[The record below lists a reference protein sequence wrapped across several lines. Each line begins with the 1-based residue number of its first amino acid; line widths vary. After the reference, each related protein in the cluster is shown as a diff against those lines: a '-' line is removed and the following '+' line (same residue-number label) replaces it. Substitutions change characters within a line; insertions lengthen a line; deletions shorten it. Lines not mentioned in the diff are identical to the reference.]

1 MDAPEWGSQP
11 ASVYSKRTRTKTI
24 PVENQ
29 LTTMNGADA
38 LVRMLQLNGVKHIFG
53 LCGDTS
59 LPFYDAMARLDH
71 GMDHVL
77 TRDERSAAYMADGY
91 ARVTNK
97 PGVCEGPSGGG
108 ATYLLPGLVEA
119 NESAIPVLGI
129 TSDVSV
135 GARGKFPLTELDQQA
150 LYRPLTKWNTTID
163 RVDQIPHA
171 VRSAFRAMTTGR
183 PGATHICLPYDVQK
197 HAIDP
202 AQVWQ
207 QPGHDIY
214 PAYRFAPDPHEV
226 ERAAGQLVAARAP
239 VLICGGGVVI
249 SGAMAELDALATL
262 LNAPVCTSVSGQG
275 SLPGPHPLHAGVVG
289 TNGGVDAT
297 REVVAQADLVLFI
310 GARAGSTTTEHWQ
323 MPSRKVAILHLDV
336 DPMTIATNYRTDVAL
351 VGDAKLGLAAL
362 AAAVRERMV
371 HRPADA
377 ADGRAVVARAR
388 ATKQAFF
395 LPLAQARTRP
405 IKPERVVD
413 ALNQLLPPQA
423 IVVADPGTP
432 CPYFSAYF
440 DAPQAGRHFITNR
453 AHGALGFSLSA
464 AVGAAF
470 GRPDAMVVSVM
481 GDGSFG
487 FTCGELETVVRRGIP
502 LKMVVFSNAVFG
514 WIKAS
519 QKAGYGQRYFSVD
532 FNRTDHA
539 RVAEAFGVKAWRVE
553 DPAEVHGA
561 LKAALMHD
569 GPALVDVVSQELQ
582 DTAVPV
588 SQWMG

>member
-1 MDAPEWGSQP
+1 M
-11 ASVYSKRTRTKTI
+11 
-24 PVENQ
+24 
-29 LTTMNGADA
+29 TTAFNGADA
-38 LVRMLQLNGVKHIFG
+38 MVRMLQLNGVKHIFG

-71 GMDHVL
+71 GMDHIL
-77 TRDERSAAYMADGY
+77 TRDERSAGYMADAY
-91 ARVTNK
+91 ARVTGK
-97 PGVCEGPSGGG
+97 VGVCEGPSGGG
-108 ATYLLPGLVEA
+108 ATYLLPGLAEA
-119 NESAIPVLGI
+119 NESSVPVLGI

-197 HAIDP
+197 HALDP
-202 AQVWQ
+202 ADVWA
-207 QPGHDIY
+207 QPGHDRY
-214 PAYRFAPDPHEV
+214 PAYRSAPDP
-226 ERAAGQLVAARAP
+226 AAVAEAADRLVAARSP
-239 VLICGGGVVI
+239 VLICGGGVLI
-249 SGAMAELDALATL
+249 AGAGAALDALATL
-262 LNAPVCTSVSGQG
+262 LNAPVCSSVSGQG
-275 SLPGPHPLHAGVVG
+275 SLAGSHPLNAGVVG
-289 TNGGVDAT
+289 TNGGVEAT
-297 REVVAQADLVLFI
+297 RAVVAQADLVMFI

-323 MPSRKVAILHLDV
+323 MPSRKVTIVHLDV
-336 DPMTIATNYRTDVAL
+336 DAMTIGTNYRTDVAL
-351 VGDAKLGLAAL
+351 VGDALLGLQAL
-362 AAAVRERMV
+362 HAAVQQRIAR
-371 HRPADA
+371 RPADA
-377 ADGRAVVARAR
+377 ADGAALAATARA
-388 ATKQAFF
+388 AKQAFF
-395 LPLAQARTRP
+395 APLAASLDRP

-413 ALNQLLPPQA
+413 TLNRLLPARA

-432 CPYFSAYF
+432 CPYFTAYF

-453 AHGALGFSLSA
+453 AHGALGFAMSA
-464 AVGAAF
+464 GFGAAI
-470 GRPDAMVVSVM
+470 GQPDSVVVAVM

-487 FTCGELETVVRRGIP
+487 FTCGELETIVRRNVP
-502 LKMVVFSNAVFG
+502 LKMIVFSNSVFG

-519 QKAGYGQRYFSVD
+519 QKSGYDERYFSVD
-532 FNRTDHA
+532 FNRTHHA

-553 DPAEVHGA
+553 DPADLEAA

-569 GPALVDVVSQELQ
+569 GPALVDVISQELQ

>member
-1 MDAPEWGSQP
+1 MTAPF
-11 ASVYSKRTRTKTI
+11 T
-24 PVENQ
+24 
-29 LTTMNGADA
+29 GADA
-38 LVRMLQLNGVKHIFG
+38 MVRMLQRNGVKHIFG

-71 GMDHVL
+71 GMDHIL
-77 TRDERSAAYMADGY
+77 TRDERSAGYMADAY
-91 ARVTNK
+91 ARVTGK
-97 PGVCEGPSGGG
+97 VGVCEGPSGGG

-119 NESAIPVLGI
+119 NESSVAVLGI

-150 LYRPLTKWNTTID
+150 LYKPLTKWNTTID

-183 PGATHICLPYDVQK
+183 PGAAHICLPYDVQK
-197 HAIDP
+197 HTLDP
-202 AQVWQ
+202 AEVWA
-207 QPGHDIY
+207 QPGHDRF
-214 PAYRFAPDPHEV
+214 PAYRSAPDP
-226 ERAAGQLVAARAP
+226 AAVAEAADLLVAARSP

-249 SGAMAELDALATL
+249 AGASAALDALVTL

-275 SLPGPHPLHAGVVG
+275 SLADNHPLNVGVVG

-297 REVVAQADLVLFI
+297 RAVVAQADLVLFI

-323 MPSRKVAILHLDV
+323 MPSRQVTIVHLDV
-336 DPMTIATNYRTDVAL
+336 DAMTIGTNYRTDVAL
-351 VGDAKLGLAAL
+351 VGDALLGLQAL
-362 AAAVRERMV
+362 HTAVQARISK
-371 HRPADA
+371 RPADA
-377 ADGRAVVARAR
+377 ADGAALAATARA
-388 ATKQAFF
+388 AKQAFF
-395 LPLAQARTRP
+395 APLAASLDRP

-413 ALNQLLPPQA
+413 ILNRLLPARA

-432 CPYFSAYF
+432 CPYFTAYF
-440 DAPQAGRHFITNR
+440 NAPQAGRHFITNR
-453 AHGALGFSLSA
+453 AHGALGFAMSA
-464 AVGAAF
+464 GVGAAI
-470 GRPDAMVVSVM
+470 GQPDSVVVSVM

-487 FTCGELETVVRRGIP
+487 FTCGELETIVRRNVP
-502 LKMVVFSNAVFG
+502 LKMIVFSNAVYG

-519 QKAGYGQRYFSVD
+519 QKSGYDARYFSVD
-532 FNRTDHA
+532 FNRTHHA
-539 RVAEAFGVKAWRVE
+539 RVAEAFGVKAWQVE
-553 DPAEVHGA
+553 DPADLEAA

-569 GPALVDVVSQELQ
+569 GPALVDVISQELQ

>member
-1 MDAPEWGSQP
+1 MTAPF
-11 ASVYSKRTRTKTI
+11 T
-24 PVENQ
+24 
-29 LTTMNGADA
+29 GADA
-38 LVRMLQLNGVKHIFG
+38 MVRMLQRNGVKHIFG

-71 GMDHVL
+71 GMDHIL
-77 TRDERSAAYMADGY
+77 TRDERSAGYMADAY
-91 ARVTNK
+91 ARVTGK
-97 PGVCEGPSGGG
+97 VGVCEGPSGGG

-119 NESAIPVLGI
+119 NESSVAVLGI

-150 LYRPLTKWNTTID
+150 LYKPLTKWNTTID

-183 PGATHICLPYDVQK
+183 PGAAHICLPYDVQK
-197 HAIDP
+197 HTLDP
-202 AQVWQ
+202 AEVWA
-207 QPGHDIY
+207 QPGHDRF
-214 PAYRFAPDPHEV
+214 PAYRSAPDP
-226 ERAAGQLVAARAP
+226 AAVAEAADLLVAARSP

-249 SGAMAELDALATL
+249 AGASAALDALVTL

-275 SLPGPHPLHAGVVG
+275 SLADNHPLNVGVVG

-297 REVVAQADLVLFI
+297 RAVVAQADLVLFI

-323 MPSRKVAILHLDV
+323 MPSRQVTIVHLDV
-336 DPMTIATNYRTDVAL
+336 DAMTIGTNYRTDVAL
-351 VGDAKLGLAAL
+351 VGDALLGLQAL
-362 AAAVRERMV
+362 HTAVQARISK
-371 HRPADA
+371 RPADA
-377 ADGRAVVARAR
+377 ADGAALAATARA
-388 ATKQAFF
+388 AKQAFF
-395 LPLAQARTRP
+395 APLAASLDRP

-413 ALNQLLPPQA
+413 ILNRLLPARA

-432 CPYFSAYF
+432 CPYFTAYF
-440 DAPQAGRHFITNR
+440 NPPQSGRHFITNR
-453 AHGALGFSLSA
+453 AHGALGFAMSA
-464 AVGAAF
+464 GVGAAI
-470 GRPDAMVVSVM
+470 GQPDSVVVSVM

-487 FTCGELETVVRRGIP
+487 FTCGELETIVRRNVP
-502 LKMVVFSNAVFG
+502 LKMIVFSNAVYG

-519 QKAGYGQRYFSVD
+519 QKSGYDARYFSVD
-532 FNRTDHA
+532 FNRTHHA
-539 RVAEAFGVKAWRVE
+539 RVAEAFGVKAWQVE
-553 DPAEVHGA
+553 DPADLEAA

-569 GPALVDVVSQELQ
+569 GPALVDVISQELQ

>member
-1 MDAPEWGSQP
+1 MTAPF
-11 ASVYSKRTRTKTI
+11 T
-24 PVENQ
+24 
-29 LTTMNGADA
+29 GADA
-38 LVRMLQLNGVKHIFG
+38 MVRMLQLNGVKHIFG

-71 GMDHVL
+71 GMDHIL
-77 TRDERSAAYMADGY
+77 TRDERSAGYMADAY
-91 ARVTNK
+91 ARVTGK
-97 PGVCEGPSGGG
+97 VGVCEGPSGGG

-119 NESAIPVLGI
+119 NESSVAVLGI

-150 LYRPLTKWNTTID
+150 LYKPLTKWNTTID

-197 HAIDP
+197 HALDP
-202 AQVWQ
+202 AEVWA
-207 QPGHDIY
+207 QPGHDRF
-214 PAYRFAPDPHEV
+214 PAYRSAPDP
-226 ERAAGQLVAARAP
+226 AAVAEAADRLVAARSP

-249 SGAMAELDALATL
+249 AGASAALDALATL

-275 SLPGPHPLHAGVVG
+275 SLADNHPLNVGVVG

-297 REVVAQADLVLFI
+297 RAVVAQADLVLFI

-323 MPSRKVAILHLDV
+323 MPSRKVTIVHLDV
-336 DPMTIATNYRTDVAL
+336 DAMTIGTNYRTDVAL
-351 VGDAKLGLAAL
+351 VGDALLGLQAL
-362 AAAVRERMV
+362 HAAVQARIDQ
-371 HRPADA
+371 RPADA
-377 ADGRAVVARAR
+377 ADGAALAATARA
-388 ATKQAFF
+388 AKQAFF
-395 LPLAQARTRP
+395 APLAASLDRP

-413 ALNQLLPPQA
+413 ILNRLLPPRA

-432 CPYFSAYF
+432 CPYFTAYF
-440 DAPQAGRHFITNR
+440 NARQAGRHFITNR
-453 AHGALGFSLSA
+453 AHGALGFAMSA
-464 AVGAAF
+464 GVGAAI
-470 GRPDAMVVSVM
+470 GQPDSVVVSVM

-487 FTCGELETVVRRGIP
+487 FTCGELETIVRRNVP
-502 LKMVVFSNAVFG
+502 LKMIVFSNAVYG

-519 QKAGYGQRYFSVD
+519 QKTGYDGRYFSVD
-532 FNRTDHA
+532 FNRTHHA
-539 RVAEAFGVKAWRVE
+539 RVAEAFGVKAWQVS
-553 DPAEVHGA
+553 DPADLESA

-569 GPALVDVVSQELQ
+569 GPALVDVISQELQ

>member
-1 MDAPEWGSQP
+1 MTAPF
-11 ASVYSKRTRTKTI
+11 T
-24 PVENQ
+24 
-29 LTTMNGADA
+29 GADA
-38 LVRMLQLNGVKHIFG
+38 MVRMLQRNGVKHIFG

-71 GMDHVL
+71 GMDHIL
-77 TRDERSAAYMADGY
+77 SRDERSAGYMADAY
-91 ARVTNK
+91 ARVTGK
-97 PGVCEGPSGGG
+97 VGVCEGPSGGG

-119 NESAIPVLGI
+119 NESSVAVLGI

-150 LYRPLTKWNTTID
+150 LYKPLTKWNTTID

-183 PGATHICLPYDVQK
+183 PGAAHICLPYDVQK
-197 HAIDP
+197 HTLDP
-202 AQVWQ
+202 AEVWA
-207 QPGHDIY
+207 QPGHDRF
-214 PAYRFAPDPHEV
+214 PAYRSAPDP
-226 ERAAGQLVAARAP
+226 AAVAEAADLLVAARSP

-249 SGAMAELDALATL
+249 AGASAALDALVTL

-275 SLPGPHPLHAGVVG
+275 SLADNHPLNVGVVG

-297 REVVAQADLVLFI
+297 RAVVAQADLVLFI

-323 MPSRKVAILHLDV
+323 MPSRQVTIVHLDV
-336 DPMTIATNYRTDVAL
+336 DAMTIGTNYRTDVAL
-351 VGDAKLGLAAL
+351 VGDALLGLQAL
-362 AAAVRERMV
+362 HTAVQARISK
-371 HRPADA
+371 RPADA
-377 ADGRAVVARAR
+377 ADGAALAATARA
-388 ATKQAFF
+388 AKQAFF
-395 LPLAQARTRP
+395 APLAASLDRP

-413 ALNQLLPPQA
+413 ILNRLLPARA

-432 CPYFSAYF
+432 CPYFTAYF
-440 DAPQAGRHFITNR
+440 NAPQAGRHFITNR
-453 AHGALGFSLSA
+453 AHGALGFAMSA
-464 AVGAAF
+464 GVGAAI
-470 GRPDAMVVSVM
+470 GQPDSVVVSVM

-487 FTCGELETVVRRGIP
+487 FTCGELETIVRRNVP
-502 LKMVVFSNAVFG
+502 LKMIVFSNAVYG

-519 QKAGYGQRYFSVD
+519 QKSGYDARYFSVD
-532 FNRTDHA
+532 FNRTHHA
-539 RVAEAFGVKAWRVE
+539 RVAEAFGVKAWQVE
-553 DPAEVHGA
+553 DPADLEAA

-569 GPALVDVVSQELQ
+569 GPALVDVISQELQ